1 MIIHRKQSK
10 VKNKFLPTCFHG
22 NYGDS
27 LGEFS
32 NSSYGIVGA
41 ERVKKNKNSS
51 RIFEAEILK
60 ISKKIQ
66 PWPPNVVP
74 VKKRVYYLSLSL
86 SFHTIMCC
94 LRGYKSLKSRP
105 L

>member
-10 VKNKFLPTCFHG
+10 VKNKFLPTCLHG

-32 NSSYGIVGA
+32 NSSYGTVGA

-74 VKKRVYYLSLSL
+74 VKKECIIYHSRYHSTLLCVVYEATNL
-86 SFHTIMCC
+86 
-94 LRGYKSLKSRP
+94 
-105 L
+105 